1 MSKVICD
8 VCGTAYPETSAQ
20 CPICGCAR
28 TSSDQT
34 AAADAGQRT
43 GEENV
48 GYTYVKG
55 GRFSKKNVRKRN
67 AKTRTPERRGAGS
80 SGSGSRQ
87 EEEKTNVGLI
97 AVVILLL
104 LAIVAVMIYIGVR
117 VFAPQENDPAS
128 SGNTSQN
135 TNNTGSGSAGNSDPT
150 GTVVPCTAIT
160 LSNRTIELLGKGETY
175 DLIVAAEPV
184 DTTDVITF
192 ESSDK
197 EVAIVSD
204 SGTITAVGFGEA
216 TITVTC
222 GSVAEEC
229 RVVCSF
235 GGTENS
241 DPTQPTE
248 FTFVFNTKFVDE
260 SSGKRDITFTERK
273 QWKAYTDDLA
283 VDPSEIT
290 WTSDNPSICT
300 IKNGIVTVVGP
311 GTTEIHAEYGG
322 KTYTCIVRSKAP
334 KAEEEPAG
342 DYTISHGD
350 VTLYLNVVAEKS
362 FTLTLKDKD
371 GKAVDV
377 TWIAENPEYVT
388 IAGNKITALALG
400 TTNVYAEHEGVKYT
414 CIVRVRNK
422 T

>member
-28 TSSDQT
+28 ASSDQT

-43 GEENV
+43 GEETS

-67 AKTRTPERRGAGS
+67 ASTRAPERRGSGS
-80 SGSGSRQ
+80 SGSGGRQ
-87 EEEKTNVGLI
+87 DDEKTNAGLI
-97 AVVILLL
+97 VVVILLL

-117 VFAPQENDPAS
+117 VFAPHENDATP

-135 TNNTGSGSAGNSDPT
+135 TNSTDSSTTGSSDPT

-160 LSNRTIELLGKGETY
+160 LSNRTIELVAAGKTY

-184 DTTDVITF
+184 DTTDAITF
-192 ESSDK
+192 ESSNK
-197 EVAIVSD
+197 EVAIVSE
-204 SGTITAVGFGEA
+204 SGTVMAVGPGMA

-222 GSVAEEC
+222 GSVTDEC
-229 RVVCSF
+229 RIVCSF
-235 GGTENS
+235 GSTENT

-260 SSGKRDITFTERK
+260 STGKRDITFTERK
-273 QWKAYTDDLA
+273 KWKAYTDDLS

-290 WTSDNPSICT
+290 WTSDDPGICT
-300 IKNGIVTVVGP
+300 IENGIVTVVGP

-322 KTYTCIVRSKAP
+322 KTYSCIVRSKAP
-334 KAEEEPAG
+334 EVEEEEPAS
-342 DYTISHGD
+342 DYTISKND
-350 VTLYLNVVAEKS
+350 VTIHVTGTDNS
-362 FTLTLKDKD
+362 FTLTLKDKE
-371 GKAVDV
+371 GKVVEV

-388 IAGNKITALALG
+388 INGNKITAAAVG
-400 TTNVYAEHEGVKYT
+400 TTNVYVEYEGVKYS
-414 CIVRVRNK
+414 CIVRVMN
-422 T
+422 